1 MKRTRFLKNHTVAV
15 VGSPRTVMSATPL
28 INILLVED
36 NPGDVRLAQ
45 ETLKEYK
52 LQNALHTVGDGEEAL
67 RYLRGE
73 EPYSGAPKPD
83 MILLDLRM
91 PMMDGVEVLEEL
103 QQDESLR
110 RIPTALMTSSRMD
123 EELLRRYKVPVNCF
137 LQKPLTVERF
147 LDAVRCFPQF
157 GLSIVR
163 VPAWSDQQTARR

>member
-1 MKRTRFLKNHTVAV
+1 
-15 VGSPRTVMSATPL
+15 MSATPL

-73 EPYSGAPKPD
+73 DPYSGAPRPD

-103 QQDESLR
+103 RQDESLR